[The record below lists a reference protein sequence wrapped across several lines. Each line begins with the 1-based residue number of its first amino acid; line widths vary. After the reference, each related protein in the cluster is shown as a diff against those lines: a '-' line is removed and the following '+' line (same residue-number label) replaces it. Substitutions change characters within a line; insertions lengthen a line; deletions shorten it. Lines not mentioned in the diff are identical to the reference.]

1 MQTISPPT
9 AGSTAFQQL
18 PVSTKPWEVLSHAGS
33 PTPTQT
39 FPIAGKNYIDGLGTV
54 VTPTIVRGGWGN

>member
-9 AGSTAFQQL
+9 AGSTSFQQL

-33 PTPTQT
+33 PFPSAT
-39 FPIAGKNYIDGLGTV
+39 FPIPGKNFIDGLGTV
-54 VTPTIVRGGWGN
+54 VTPTRIVGGLGN